1 MAKPS
6 VALVKAWYL
15 EEETDYTELAC
26 GTAVF
31 DGDYYRVRTRDGKA
45 KYFYG
50 ETAWSDA
57 RRYAGDLEWTLSRGD
72 N

>member
-6 VALVKAWYL
+6 IALVKTWET
-15 EEETDYTELAC
+15 EEENEYTQVAC

-31 DGDYYRVRTRDGKA
+31 TGDYYRVTGRTGRP

-57 RRYAGDLEWTLSRGD
+57 RRYAGDLEWELSKGD
-72 N
+72 Y